1 MIEGLVSIIMPS
13 YNAARFI
20 GESINSVLLQTYS
33 NWELLIVDDCSK
45 DNSVEVVRKFAN
57 IDKRVVL
64 FSLEKNVGA
73 AAARNVAIEHA
84 QGQYIAFLDSDDVW
98 DEYKLEK
105 QLAFMKQY
113 SYAFTFSN
121 YYVME
126 ENGKKTENIVKVPSS
141 LSYHQYLRNTII
153 GCLTV
158 IIDRQQ
164 TGDFKMPLIKS
175 SHDMAL
181 WLLIMK
187 RGFKAYG
194 LKDVLAGYRLVSTSN
209 TAKKWK
215 AAKDVWKVYREI
227 EGLSVL
233 YAAYCFCGYAINA
246 VLKRI

>member
-73 AAARNVAIEHA
+73 AVARNVAIEHA

-113 SYAFTFSN
+113 SYVFTFSN

>member
-13 YNAARFI
+13 YDAARFI

-113 SYAFTFSN
+113 SYVFTFSN

>member
-113 SYAFTFSN
+113 SYAYTFSN

>member
-113 SYAFTFSN
+113 SYVFTFSN

-126 ENGKKTENIVKVPSS
+126 ENGKKTKNIVKVPSS

>member
-33 NWELLIVDDCSK
+33 NRELLIVDDCSK

-121 YYVME
+121 YYIME

>member
-73 AAARNVAIEHA
+73 ARNVAIEHA

-113 SYAFTFSN
+113 SYVFTFSN